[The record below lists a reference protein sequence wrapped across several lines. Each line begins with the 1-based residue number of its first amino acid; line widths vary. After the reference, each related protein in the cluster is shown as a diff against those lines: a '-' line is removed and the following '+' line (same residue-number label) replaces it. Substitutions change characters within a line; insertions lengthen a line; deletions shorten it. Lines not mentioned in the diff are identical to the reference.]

1 MEIFDTAGPVPRG
14 SILICFS
21 DPGRTQVLVSAVI
34 PMSQVINLTLT
45 TWVHTARGAVSE
57 ASASALEN
65 WGVTAL
71 KDTPWLMWAVKTLED
86 HFCRR
91 EPRTTD
97 CTHLQGLSTFS
108 DLNNTCLGLMFL
120 LSPVPLSFALCR
132 HYLQFLTQV
141 ILLGTPK
148 PAAWLIHLSPCI

>member
-1 MEIFDTAGPVPRG
+1 
-14 SILICFS
+14 
-21 DPGRTQVLVSAVI
+21 
-34 PMSQVINLTLT
+34 
-45 TWVHTARGAVSE
+45 
-57 ASASALEN
+57 
-65 WGVTAL
+65 
-71 KDTPWLMWAVKTLED
+71 MWTVKTLED
-86 HFCRR
+86 HFCKR

-148 PAAWLIHLSPCI
+148 PAAWLIHVSRLGFHTVIASFRQELAQDSPLAVKRVQMPSHYSLSQSEGCCPPCRYHRQHQHHSHCDLLNVFLVSHTS